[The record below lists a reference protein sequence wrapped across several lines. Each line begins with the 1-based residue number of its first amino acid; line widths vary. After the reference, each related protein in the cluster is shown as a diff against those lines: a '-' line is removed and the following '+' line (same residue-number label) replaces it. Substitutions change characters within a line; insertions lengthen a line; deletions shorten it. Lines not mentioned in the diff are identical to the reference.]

1 VSLRGRLL
9 LTVAALVLASLA
21 AAAWISTRITTGEL
35 ERLAA
40 AEEGRR
46 LETELASLGEV
57 LEATEPA
64 RWTEVVGGWQGSFD
78 ALLFDPRDNLVAASD
93 DRWNGADLRPTD
105 RGIEGEV
112 PGSGTTGSGTTG
124 SGTTGSGTTGSG
136 TTGSGTTG
144 TGTGAEAVHA
154 FKLLIP
160 QRWIRR
166 DGGRYRLYLLPSPF
180 ADAEALAQPF
190 QASAARWTVGLIL
203 GLGLVA
209 CAAAATVARRLAGP
223 LEELTAA
230 LRAGDLSRRLEIRGD
245 DEIARLAEAF
255 NAMAAKIEHTERLRQ
270 DLVADVA
277 HELRTPLTNLRGEVE
292 SLEDGLLEPTPAV
305 LASLREEVAHLE
317 RLVEDLQEL
326 ALAEAGRLRLD
337 LATVELETEVAGV
350 LRGFGNGGG
359 RPRLAARVAGVPAVR
374 ADPRR
379 LRQILVNL
387 VDNARRHTPPE
398 GTVTVSA
405 TVSGNADEVTLRVID
420 TGPGIPEERRRD
432 VFERFVRLDG
442 SRQRATGGAGLGLAI
457 VKQLVT
463 AHGGRIWIEDPPAES
478 TSGTVFAFTLPRAR

>member
-21 AAAWISTRITTGEL
+21 AAAWVSTRITTGEL

-78 ALLFDPRDNLVAASD
+78 ALLFDPRDHLVAASD
-93 DRWNGADLRPTD
+93 DRWTGADLRPTD
-105 RGIEGEV
+105 RGVEGEV
-112 PGSGTTGSGTTG
+112 PGSGTTGP
-124 SGTTGSGTTGSG
+124 
-136 TTGSGTTG
+136 GTTG

-160 QRWIRR
+160 QRWIRH

-180 ADAEALAQPF
+180 TDAEALAQPF

-203 GLGLVA
+203 GLGLIA

-230 LRAGDLSRRLEIRGD
+230 LRAGDLSRRLETRGD

-337 LATVELETEVAGV
+337 LATVELESEVAGV

-387 VDNARRHTPPE
+387 VDNARRHTPPG
-398 GTVTVSA
+398 GTVSVAA
-405 TVSGNADEVTLRVID
+405 TVSGEADEVTLRVVD

-463 AHGGRIWIEDPPAES
+463 AHGGRIWIEDPPAGS